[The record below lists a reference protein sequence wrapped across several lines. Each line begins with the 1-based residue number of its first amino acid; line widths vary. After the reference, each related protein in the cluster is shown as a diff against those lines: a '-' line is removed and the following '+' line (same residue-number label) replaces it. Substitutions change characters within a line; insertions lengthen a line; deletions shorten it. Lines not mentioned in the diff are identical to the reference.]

1 MQGKEG
7 GAMPTTNFILPHWM
21 YWGGLFFFPLAAM
34 YLVSHQRK
42 RGTPREPILFNAYL
56 FWLTA
61 GFAGVHRFYLKSWW
75 GLVFIPLFLGIIY
88 CNAQV
93 REVHEDVS
101 KTYSELEQSKTELDR
116 AKRDESE
123 SATPAQRKRYEQAQS
138 DNAAAQTQFNAAQAV
153 SDTWY
158 GRARALGIL
167 IGLLL
172 LADAILMP
180 RMVRKLH
187 ASGQAGVAAVAA
199 TSPHMPPPPDVP
211 AIGTAQDPTMH
222 LHTRFT
228 DVIEW
233 VNVKAG
239 EYVAY
244 WGVIAVFVYY
254 YEVVARF
261 VFNSPTN
268 WVHESMFLMFGMQY
282 MISGAYAYKEDQHVR
297 VDVVYTHLSVR
308 GKAIADIVS
317 SVFFFIFTL
326 TMLYTGWKFAW
337 DAVQNGETSFT
348 EWTVQYWPVK
358 LAIPLGAALIV
369 LQGICKLMK
378 DIMLIR
384 RGA

>member
-1 MQGKEG
+1 
-7 GAMPTTNFILPHWM
+7 MPTVNFILPHWM

-34 YLVSHQRK
+34 FLVRHQQK

-56 FWLTA
+56 FWITA

-88 CNAQV
+88 CNRQV

-101 KTYSELEQSKTELDR
+101 KTYSVLEQSKTELDR
-116 AKRDESE
+116 AKPDRPE
-123 SATPAQRKRYEQAQS
+123 SAPPEQRKRYEQAQS
-138 DNAAAQTQFNAAQAV
+138 GYAAAQKEFDAAQAV

-167 IGLLL
+167 IALLL
-172 LADAILMP
+172 LADAILIP
-180 RMVRKLH
+180 RIVRRLH
-187 ASGQAGVAAVAA
+187 ATGQAGVAAVAA
-199 TSPHMPPPPDVP
+199 TTPHMPPPPDIP

-239 EYVAY
+239 QYVAY

-297 VDVVYTHLSVR
+297 VDVLYTHLSVR

-317 SVFFFIFTL
+317 SVFFFIFTV

-369 LQGICKLMK
+369 LQGISKLLK
-378 DIMLIR
+378 DIMLVAR